1 MAGKLLTIKQV
12 QEVLG
17 VSERT
22 VFNFMERGEITGFKV
37 GRSWRF
43 EESVI
48 DAYIA
53 RQREKG
59 GRERQKDQSNAEPA
73 VA

>member
-1 MAGKLLTIKQV
+1 MAEKLLNIKQV
-12 QEVLG
+12 QELLG

-37 GRSWRF
+37 GRQWRF
-43 EESVI
+43 EQPTI

-53 RQREKG
+53 RQRAKG
-59 GRERQKDQSNAEPA
+59 GREKTEPA

>member
-1 MAGKLLTIKQV
+1 MAEKLLTIKQV
-12 QEVLG
+12 QELLG

-22 VFNFMERGEITGFKV
+22 VFNFMERGEITGFKI
-37 GRSWRF
+37 GRQWRF
-43 EESVI
+43 EQAVI

-59 GRERQKDQSNAEPA
+59 GRDRQKTEPA
-73 VA
+73 VV

>member
-1 MAGKLLTIKQV
+1 MSEKLLTIKEV
-12 QEVLG
+12 QEKLS

-53 RQREKG
+53 RQRAKG
-59 GRERQKDQSNAEPA
+59 GRSEKPKEA

>member
-1 MAGKLLTIKQV
+1 MAEKLLNIKQL
-12 QEVLG
+12 QELLG

-22 VFNFMERGEITGFKV
+22 VFNLMERGEINGFKV
-37 GRSWRF
+37 GRQWRF
-43 EESVI
+43 EQSTI

-59 GRERQKDQSNAEPA
+59 GRERKEPA

>member
-1 MAGKLLTIKQV
+1 MPGKLLTIKQV

-48 DAYIA
+48 DAFIA

-59 GRERQKDQSNAEPA
+59 GRDGQKKGPA

>member
-1 MAGKLLTIKQV
+1 MSERLLTIKQV
-12 QEVLG
+12 QEKLS

-53 RQREKG
+53 RQRAKG
-59 GRERQKDQSNAEPA
+59 GRENKPEPA
-73 VA
+73 IA